1 MWFQIVKTR
10 QILMVIRFGR
20 IQKVWLVT
28 FLHAWP
34 LTFSLIFIVL
44 AEELEVSCLSLPN
57 KHFAFP
63 PFGRQMEAWMPSFLL
78 FVSSCFFSL
87 FFFPIPLLLVAWVS
101 LASIYSTTA
110 FQLWCRGS
118 PELYL
123 YHSKATTEE
132 ILVRNRFRIKH
143 NIPDKITIKQS
154 PKQTDVRTGVTEP
167 TAPKTSA
174 SSVTICP

>member
-10 QILMVIRFGR
+10 QIVMVIRFGR

-28 FLHAWP
+28 FLQAWP

-63 PFGRQMEAWMPSFLL
+63 PFGRQMEAWVPSFLL
-78 FVSSCFFSL
+78 FVSSCFCSL
-87 FFFPIPLLLVAWVS
+87 FIFPIPLLLVAWVS

-110 FQLWCRGS
+110 FQLSLVWGS

-132 ILVRNRFRIKH
+132 ILVRNRFTIKH
-143 NIPDKITIKQS
+143 NIPDSK
-154 PKQTDVRTGVTEP
+154 
-167 TAPKTSA
+167 
-174 SSVTICP
+174 